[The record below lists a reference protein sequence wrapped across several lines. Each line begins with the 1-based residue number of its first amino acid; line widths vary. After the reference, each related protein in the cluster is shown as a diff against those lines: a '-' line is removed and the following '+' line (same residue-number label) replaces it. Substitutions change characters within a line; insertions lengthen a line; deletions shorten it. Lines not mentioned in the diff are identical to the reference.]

1 MQHRAA
7 HLAQHL
13 RIDLSLQSSGRS
25 CPLLRNEATTR
36 RNAWTGYR
44 IIVFRVASPDTK
56 SSAKNPP

>member
-44 IIVFRVASPDTK
+44 IIVFRVASP
-56 SSAKNPP
+56 